1 MSRRRKQFL
10 SRGVFHQLSKIHNC
24 HTITQM
30 LHYIHGMGDKQIGNA
45 IFFLKIQKQVD
56 NLRLDRN
63 IQGRYCFITNNKLGL
78 KSQGLCNSD
87 SLALTAGK
95 FMGVSICICLLYTS
109 SEPTR
114 PY

>member
-1 MSRRRKQFL
+1 
-10 SRGVFHQLSKIHNC
+10 
-24 HTITQM
+24 M

-95 FMGVSICICLLYTS
+95 FMGVSICIDGVQAHLNHQILHFFSSLLWSTAFLYHK
-109 SEPTR
+109 
-114 PY
+114 YLGY